1 MAINFALTPPLPVAT
16 IVGPMGAPLPI
27 RRVAFETTER
37 PVTESDESKLR
48 SGEELESVS
57 QNPTPTSA
65 RRASSEDEDEI
76 DAVRER
82 DLGSRLDISI

>member
-1 MAINFALTPPLPVAT
+1 M
-16 IVGPMGAPLPI
+16 
-27 RRVAFETTER
+27 AFEATER
-37 PVTESDESKLR
+37 PVTESDESGLR

-57 QNPTPTSA
+57 AKPTPTSA